1 MDTKRLVAEAD
12 LFLLDYM
19 GTRRLTCLV
28 FNRWVLEGWLLT
40 CFYFIRWVQEV
51 GC

>member
-1 MDTKRLVAEAD
+1 MDTKRLVAGAD
-12 LFLLDYM
+12 LLLFEKM
-19 GTRRLTCLV
+19 NTKRLV
-28 FNRWVLEGWLLT
+28 AGFNRWVLEGWLLT